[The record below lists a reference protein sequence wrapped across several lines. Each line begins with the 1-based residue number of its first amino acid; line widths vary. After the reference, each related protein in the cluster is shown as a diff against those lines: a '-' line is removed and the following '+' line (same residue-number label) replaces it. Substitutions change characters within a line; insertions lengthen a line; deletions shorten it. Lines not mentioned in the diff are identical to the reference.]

1 MTKSTSDIQSFPSR
15 QCAVCGQ
22 QNNKPLFQQRFSNLS
37 SGSLH
42 NGYDVV
48 ACRECGFCFADHI
61 PAQDAFDAYYETMSK
76 YEHHCS
82 GGETSAYDLG
92 RFQTCVSF
100 LNSFHTKLDARV
112 LEVGCSTGGLLA
124 LLKTG
129 GYTNVLGV
137 DPSPACASVAARQYG
152 VRVISAKLSDIPLP
166 DESFDL
172 ILLMG
177 VLEHVR
183 DLDQALIRL
192 KKLLAPKGQIY
203 FSVPDASRYV
213 EGEDAPFQEF
223 SLEHINFFGPVSF
236 TRLLARHGFSLIA
249 SRQEMIHGNYRTS
262 TAVLHAAYQRQ
273 PADESPPLLIRD
285 TETIVGLKKYIEQSR
300 VEDERL
306 HRIVDGIVAEGH
318 PLIVWGTGSLTLR
331 LLETSRLKEANLCA
345 FVDSNPRYQGKTL
358 NDVPII
364 GADSLQKLSAPILIS
379 SRVYQKEIR
388 NQIVNVLKLKN
399 RVITLYRLGEQ
410 EGSS

>member
-1 MTKSTSDIQSFPSR
+1 MTKSMSTMQPFASR
-15 QCAVCGQ
+15 SCAVCGQ
-22 QNNKPLFQQRFSNLS
+22 QNKEPLFQQRFSNLS

-42 NGYDVV
+42 SGYDVV

-61 PAQDAFDAYYETMSK
+61 PGQEAFDEYYEKMSK
-76 YEHHCS
+76 YEHHNS

-100 LNSFHTKLDARV
+100 LTSFHTKLSARV

-124 LLKTG
+124 LLKTV

-152 VRVISAKLSDIPLP
+152 IRVISAKLSDVPLP

-183 DLDQALIRL
+183 DLEQALIRL
-192 KKLLAPKGQIY
+192 KKLLAPRGQIY

-223 SLEHINFFGPVSF
+223 SCEHINFFGPVSF
-236 TRLLARHGFSLIA
+236 TNLLARHGFSLVA
-249 SRQEMIHGNYRTS
+249 SRQEMIQGNYRTS
-262 TAVLHAAYQRQ
+262 TAVLHAAYQRE
-273 PADESPPLLIRD
+273 AAAEFSPPLIRD
-285 TETIVGLKKYIEQSR
+285 TETILGLKKYIEQSR
-300 VEDERL
+300 LEDERL
-306 HRIVDGIVAEGH
+306 HRIVDGIVADGQ

-331 LLETSRLKEANLCA
+331 LLETSRLKEANLSA

-358 NDVPII
+358 NGVPII
-364 GADSLQKLSAPILIS
+364 GPGSLSNLSAPILIS

-388 NQIVNVLKLKN
+388 DQIVNVLKLKN
-399 RVITLYRLGEQ
+399 RVIRLYRLGGD
-410 EGSS
+410 EGA